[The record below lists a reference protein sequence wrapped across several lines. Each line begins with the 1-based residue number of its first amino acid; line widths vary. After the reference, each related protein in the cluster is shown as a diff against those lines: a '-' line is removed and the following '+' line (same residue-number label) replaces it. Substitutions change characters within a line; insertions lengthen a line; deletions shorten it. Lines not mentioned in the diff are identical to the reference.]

1 MNNMFTL
8 KEAKQ
13 VLLDDMIDTYIRKV
27 NKNISVLEAKDILH
41 MLQIRGID
49 DIVIY
54 EENEVID
61 EDEI

>member
-8 KEAKQ
+8 KEARQ
-13 VLLDDMIDTYIRKV
+13 VLLDDMVEEYIHKAV
-27 NKNISVLEAKDILH
+27 KNISVMETKEILH

-54 EENEVID
+54 EENEYES
-61 EDEI
+61 ED

>member
-54 EENEVID
+54 EKNEVID